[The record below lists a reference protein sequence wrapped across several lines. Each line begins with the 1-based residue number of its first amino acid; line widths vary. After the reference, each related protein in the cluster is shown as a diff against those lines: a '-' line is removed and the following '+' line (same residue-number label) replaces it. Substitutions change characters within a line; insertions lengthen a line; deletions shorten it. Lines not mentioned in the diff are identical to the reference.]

1 MTKKQ
6 GLVGRTHKAGTGACK
21 KQAAARKLTVGG
33 HKHTSLIGVPK
44 PHAKPAAKPRT
55 RVEEPPATG
64 ARTRSMPHDD
74 VWLQADMCA
83 NPRCHRLSGQRGLED
98 PRAREND
105 WKILEL
111 VPKTNVDKK
120 VARASQKHV
129 LAASTARKAAAITP
143 GEIGFVATEDPD
155 TRGYCVLTWQP
166 AGAYTLQADK
176 PTEFGLLTEGTLVA
190 DGEYNNPVGGA
201 VGWHTDTPSP
211 GNVTTVQ
218 VAHVLR
224 TGVALLP
231 ISKSNPLP
239 NNCDK
244 TAARKAGALK
254 VSPADHEAAMA
265 ESVRRDR
272 LEYDN
277 ETASEEEE
285 SDEECEEE
293 PEDSSDEQ

>member
-44 PHAKPAAKPRT
+44 PHAKPPAKPRT

-83 NPRCHRLSGQRGLED
+83 NPRYAQNKECDLWPIYEG
-98 PRAREND
+98 END

-129 LAASTARKAAAITP
+129 LAASTARMAA
-143 GEIGFVATEDPD
+143 
-155 TRGYCVLTWQP
+155 
-166 AGAYTLQADK
+166 
-176 PTEFGLLTEGTLVA
+176 
-190 DGEYNNPVGGA
+190 GG
-201 VGWHTDTPSP
+201 
-211 GNVTTVQ
+211 
-218 VAHVLR
+218 
-224 TGVALLP
+224 
-231 ISKSNPLP
+231 
-239 NNCDK
+239 
-244 TAARKAGALK
+244 
-254 VSPADHEAAMA
+254 DHAW
-265 ESVRRDR
+265 RDR
-272 LEYDN
+272 LRRHRGPGH
-277 ETASEEEE
+277 ARVL
-285 SDEECEEE
+285 CAHVAAGRRLHAAGR
-293 PEDSSDEQ
+293 